1 MKQTNSNNI
10 VTSRTAIQAGSQ
22 KCVSTKGAIIDVESP
37 SANILRISGT
47 PVETNKQQKCNFWDR
62 DTELAV
68 KNVTSYY
75 WKRTDR
81 KKVQF
86 STEKWKKKKRLYYNY
101 YPRIWCFKQNK
112 RNMQMIRLIKQQ
124 KLYLRVDFFQNYKI
138 TEKKNTIEKKYY
150 YSLFRFL
157 LMPKILPLK

>member
-75 WKRTDR
+75 RKRTDR

-86 STEKWKKKKRLYYNY
+86 STEK
-101 YPRIWCFKQNK
+101 
-112 RNMQMIRLIKQQ
+112 
-124 KLYLRVDFFQNYKI
+124 
-138 TEKKNTIEKKYY
+138 
-150 YSLFRFL
+150 
-157 LMPKILPLK
+157 

>member
-1 MKQTNSNNI
+1 MKQTNNNNI
-10 VTSRTAIQAGSQ
+10 VTSRTAIRARSQ
-22 KCVSTKGAIIDVESP
+22 KRVSTKGAIIVVEYP

-75 WKRTDR
+75 RKRTDR

-86 STEKWKKKKRLYYNY
+86 STEK
-101 YPRIWCFKQNK
+101 
-112 RNMQMIRLIKQQ
+112 
-124 KLYLRVDFFQNYKI
+124 
-138 TEKKNTIEKKYY
+138 
-150 YSLFRFL
+150 
-157 LMPKILPLK
+157 